1 MSTAAHQRAD
11 EVLQS
16 ILSSC
21 ISIQRAL
28 DNQTDCYKGI
38 VKQLE
43 EIDKSLA
50 EVEEDFET

>member
-21 ISIQRAL
+21 VSIQRAL
-28 DNQTDCYKGI
+28 VNQTDCAKGI
-38 VKQLE
+38 VKHLE
-43 EIDKSLA
+43 EIDNSLA
-50 EVEEDFET
+50 EVVEDFET